1 MPKIVGLDDF
11 SSLAAVVGMATL
23 QLHGTYTKTAPSLQ
37 ELRDASPA
45 DTDILNKLNDAD
57 YLVGGLV
64 LFIGVAFLILGRT
77 PIPLILLAVGFV
89 LLSGWHH
96 LVRKAA

>member
-1 MPKIVGLDDF
+1 MVAGLPDF
-11 SSLAAVVGMATL
+11 ASVAAVVGMASL
-23 QLHGTYTKTAPSLQ
+23 QLHGAYSKTAPSLQ
-37 ELRDASPA
+37 DLRDAAPG

-64 LFIGVAFLILGRT
+64 LFIGIAFLALAKT
-77 PIPLILLAVGFV
+77 VAPLV
-89 LLSGWHH
+89 LLSIGFVVLSSWHH